1 MNNKLIRTNTFWY
14 KVRNFFQSIF
24 KKKQYN
30 DEYKT
35 QEDLKESKFSTSLR
49 ETIIEHNKVQSLANQ
64 LLGGELGCSELTD
77 LQVDELI
84 IYFKSDIK
92 NLDNELLRIKRHIVE
107 MKQQLQ

>member
-1 MNNKLIRTNTFWY
+1 MNNKLIKTNTFWY

-24 KKKQYN
+24 KKKQCN
-30 DEYKT
+30 NEYKP
-35 QEDLKESKFSTSLR
+35 QENLKESKFSTSLR
-49 ETIIEHNKVQSLANQ
+49 ETMIEHNKVQSLANK
-64 LLGGELGCSELTD
+64 LLVGELGCSELTD
-77 LQVDELI
+77 SQVDELT